1 MKKIDINI
9 NMEIQFG
16 ERVGHGGGLVNWA
29 YPACALSKFFSLF
42 HRSTTDVYFP
52 QVFAIGSEDAA
63 VKENVTAVAQ
73 FVQFAM
79 TQCANCTMT
88 NLSLQQ
94 QISIC
99 NLQNYL

>member
-1 MKKIDINI
+1 MYYQSMWIRLAHQLYTDF
-9 NMEIQFG
+9 Q
-16 ERVGHGGGLVNWA
+16 
-29 YPACALSKFFSLF
+29 YFFSLF
-42 HRSTTDVYFP
+42 HRSTTDFYFP

-88 NLSLQQ
+88 NLSLQ
-94 QISIC
+94 
-99 NLQNYL
+99 